1 MKRRKVLKYSG
12 LLTAA
17 GLSAG
22 TISAIISGCGPSQ
35 PAPSDVTG
43 WNVDQIE
50 QLKAITN
57 VIMPTTD
64 TPGAID
70 ANIADDF
77 AMHVNSN
84 FESDDKEAF
93 MAGLTDLDNRSNSM
107 FSQNFTSLEIS
118 DQESVLNAIADEGGE
133 PNFFEVVKGM
143 TVYLFFTSEVGAT
156 QVLNHLPIPGE
167 YQPCIDYA
175 EVGATWAL

>member
-1 MKRRKVLKYSG
+1 MKRREALKYSG
-12 LLTAA
+12 FLTAA

-22 TISAIISGCGPSQ
+22 TISAILTACGPTQ
-35 PAPSDVTG
+35 PMASDVDG

-50 QLKAITN
+50 QLKSISN

-64 TPGAID
+64 TPGALE
-70 ANIADDF
+70 AGIADDM
-77 AMHVNSN
+77 AMHVANN
-84 FESDDKEAF
+84 FSLEDQKAF
-93 MAGLTDLDNRSNSM
+93 MTGLTNLDERSQTM
-107 FSQNFTSLEIS
+107 FSNKFSNLAVA
-118 DQESVLNAIADEGGE
+118 DQEAVLNAIADEGGE

-167 YQPCIDYA
+167 YEPCIDYA